1 LTEEWCI
8 GKPDGA
14 YIACMED
21 VLDVYEAP
29 SDPTQPRICF
39 DELPCQLLGD
49 LLVPLPMQPGSARK
63 EDYEYERLGTCSLF
77 LAYDLDRGRR
87 YLQVRDRRTKAD
99 YADFW
104 DWLTTTHYPDTPK
117 LRIIQDNLNTHTYG
131 SFYEHL
137 PAPRAHQLKN
147 QLDFHFTPKHGSWL
161 NMAEIELSVLVRQC
175 LDRRIPAQQELERE
189 ALAWQTER
197 NDAAIQIAWTF
208 TTSKARVKLHR
219 HYQHLNSK
227 H

>member
-1 LTEEWCI
+1 M

-21 VLDVYEAP
+21 VLDVYEEPA
-29 SDPTQPRICF
+29 DPARPRLCF

-49 LLVPLPMQPGSARK
+49 ILVPLPMRPGSSRK

-77 LAYDLDRGRR
+77 LAYDLDRGQR
-87 YLQVRDRRTKAD
+87 YLQVRSQRTKAD

-104 DWLTTTHYPDTPK
+104 DWLTTTHYPNVAE
-117 LRIIQDNLNTHTYG
+117 LRVIQDNLNTHSYG

-137 PAPRAHQLKN
+137 PAQRAHQLKN

-175 LDRRIPAQQELERE
+175 LDRRIPSQQVLAHE

-197 NDAAIQIAWTF
+197 NQAAIQIAWTF
-208 TTSKARVKLHR
+208 TTTKARSKLSR
-219 HYQHLNSK
+219 HYHNLNSK
-227 H
+227 N